1 MKNSEAERIVRCHF
15 RSGVDAVFLLK
26 AMPYTSPRACY
37 PSVGLQNSYFG
48 NLLYSTV
55 VSMIGR
61 TVFIGA

>member
-15 RSGVDAVFLLK
+15 HSGVEAVFLLR
-26 AMPYTSPRACY
+26 AMPYTSRAWY
-37 PSVGLQNSYFG
+37 PSVGLQDSYFG

-55 VSMIGR
+55 VLMIGR